1 MSSNSIE
8 TLDYSDIVDLL
19 SMQLYLSMSEFG
31 LFGGKRKT
39 YTLADT
45 SKRTS
50 QGEHRM
56 LQIWAYIAPSRVE

>member
-1 MSSNSIE
+1 ME
-8 TLDYSDIVDLL
+8 TPDYSDIVDLL

-39 YTLADT
+39 FTSARNDT

-50 QGEHRM
+50 QGEYRM
-56 LQIWAYIAPSRVE
+56 PQIWAYIAPFRVE